1 MKNHPYCSWME
12 NDPKEE
18 LCLTLNN
25 NLSERI
31 GNALNNLE
39 THLEESLQNN
49 LKGTF
54 ENALKK
60 SEECLLINLNN
71 NSKNIF

>member
-1 MKNHPYCSWME
+1 MK
-12 NDPKEE
+12 
-18 LCLTLNN
+18 
-25 NLSERI
+25 RI

-39 THLEESLQNN
+39 THLEESLKNN

-54 ENALKK
+54 ENALRKL
-60 SEECLLINLNN
+60 EGHLLINLNN